1 MKKQFTSIV
10 LLLSA
15 FSFAQVGIG
24 TTTPNASAILDITS
38 TSKGLLPPRMNTE
51 QRNIISNPTEGLTIY
66 KTNLKSLETYNGM
79 RWINYRSI
87 TSTDVLN
94 PITDKIWMD
103 RNLGALEVATS
114 SIDFYAY
121 GSLFQWGRAADGHQ
135 LMNWTSSSIV
145 TPVNGFSDIISSS
158 DSPDTTEIILA
169 TGYVDWR
176 NPTNE
181 NLWQGVNGI
190 NNPCPTG
197 YRLPTEI
204 EWEEER
210 FSWSSNN
217 AAGAYASP
225 LKLPNA
231 GNRPY
236 YDRDIWNSGGGE
248 SYYWSSTAR
257 YNFWGDP
264 VCSTLKFQP
273 NNAAMFDSYR
283 ACSLSIRCIK
293 N

>member
-1 MKKQFTSIV
+1 MKKQFTSFV

-24 TTTPNASAILDITS
+24 TTTPNATAILDLTS

-51 QRNIISNPTEGLTIY
+51 QRNLISNPSEGLTIY
-66 KTNLKSLETYNGM
+66 NTNLKSLETYNGL

-94 PITDKIWMD
+94 PITDQIWMD
-103 RNLGALEVATS
+103 RNLGAEQVATNS
-114 SIDFYAY
+114 NDFNSY

-135 LMNWTSSSIV
+135 LMNWTNSSIV
-145 TPVNGFSDIISSS
+145 TPVNGFTDTISGS

-176 NPTNE
+176 NPPNDD
-181 NLWQGVNGI
+181 LWQGVNGI
-190 NNPCPTG
+190 NNPCPIS
-197 YRLPTEI
+197 YRLPTEV
-204 EWEEER
+204 EWLEER
-210 FSWSSNN
+210 SSWITDN
-217 AAGAYASP
+217 AAGAFASP

-231 GNRPY
+231 GNRPN
-236 YDRDIWNSGGGE
+236 YDMETWNGGGGE
-248 SYYWSSTAR
+248 SLYWSSTAR
-257 YNFWGDP
+257 FNFWGDP
-264 VCSTLKFQP
+264 VSGALTFQS
-273 NNAAMFDSYR
+273 NSANIIDSYR
-283 ACSLSIRCIK
+283 ACSLSVRCIK